1 MNDERRKGWG
11 SVPSNLDSV
20 DRQIVCLLQRDGRTS
35 NVEIARRIG
44 VSEATVRKRLDRLVS
59 ESVIRIAALPDP
71 ARVGLDI
78 VTFIILDVD
87 LSYLDRIAGQ
97 LGRCPQVRAIYYTT
111 GEHDLVVEAW
121 FHSSQE
127 LLSFLTQELAA
138 IPGIRQVA
146 TSHMLRKLKDPAD
159 WLLPPDKP
167 QRIMI
172 VDDDPDFVEATRLI
186 LGADGYEVIS
196 ARAGQEAMAAMR
208 VSRPDLVVLDVM
220 MQGALDGAC
229 TAREMR
235 ADAQL
240 RGVPILMVSSIGETS
255 FAEALPEMG
264 ELVADNFLVK
274 PVDSAVLVSEIR
286 RLLSA
291 ARV

>member
-1 MNDERRKGWG
+1 M
-11 SVPSNLDSV
+11 SSNLDSV
-20 DRQIVCLLQRDGRTS
+20 DRQIVCMLQRDGRTS

-44 VSEATVRKRLDRLVS
+44 VSEATVRKRLDRLVADG
-59 ESVIRIAALPDP
+59 VIRIVALPDP
-71 ARVGLDI
+71 ARVGLDT
-78 VTFIILDVD
+78 VTFITLDVD

-111 GEHDLVVEAW
+111 GENDLVVEAW

-146 TSHMLRKLKDPAD
+146 TSHMLRTLRDPAD
-159 WLLPPDKP
+159 WVLPPDRAP
-167 QRIMI
+167 RIMV
-172 VDDDPDFVEATRLI
+172 VDDDPDFVEIARII
-186 LGADGYEVIS
+186 LVADGYEVTA
-196 ARAGQEAMAAMR
+196 ARAGQEALAIMR

-240 RGVPILMVSSIGETS
+240 RGVPILMVSSIGRAG
-255 FAEALPEMG
+255 FAGALPEMG
-264 ELVADNFLVK
+264 ELAADNYLVK
-274 PVDSAVLVSEIR
+274 PVDANVLVSEVR

-291 ARV
+291 PRV